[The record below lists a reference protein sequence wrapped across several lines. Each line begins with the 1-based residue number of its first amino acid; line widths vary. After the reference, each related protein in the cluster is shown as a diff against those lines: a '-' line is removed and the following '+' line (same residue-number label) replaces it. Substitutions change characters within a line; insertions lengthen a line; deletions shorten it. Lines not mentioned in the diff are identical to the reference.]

1 MVSADMMFPAVPVV
15 ISTAFHYLRLSLIE
29 TLTLFS
35 PVRHCQCFMYL
46 SSTVLPSIVDLP
58 SPRTHTKGDHFELV
72 CSFTGIPAPEIHWEK
87 NGSVLLLREGM
98 RVINTS
104 GRSQLEINNLALS
117 DAGVYSCS
125 VTNVAGNVTKSV
137 RLEVEGELTA
147 SNL

>member
-1 MVSADMMFPAVPVV
+1 
-15 ISTAFHYLRLSLIE
+15 
-29 TLTLFS
+29 
-35 PVRHCQCFMYL
+35 MYL

-58 SPRTHTKGDHFELV
+58 SPMTQTKGDHFELV

-87 NGSVLLLREGM
+87 NGSVLLLGEGM

-104 GRSQLEINNLALS
+104 GRSQLEINNLTLS

-125 VTNVAGNVTKSV
+125 VTNVAGNVTRSV